1 MGFIQKDKAP
11 VMTAAENE
19 RNDSERNGS
28 DRLDGWKEISSY
40 LNCDVRTCLRWEKD
54 LGLPVIRINKE
65 SKRSKVIAYKADV
78 DRWLAGGKRLDAATV
93 ISKKRKASFVRAGL
107 FAAAGLILAGAA
119 YWLFIAEPSSGPAY
133 WKLKGQTLVF
143 FDTQDRELWDI
154 GIDSSLEQERFYY
167 DPPIVDSKGKV
178 LKKWD
183 RPKIAIAEVDQD
195 GKKEVVCYLN
205 HDDPSSR
212 ALALVDHNGKTLWE
226 KILEYHEIYPRGAP
240 TYDFRLF
247 QVGLEDINGD
257 GAIEIL
263 SLWGHDRDFPGVFQI
278 HSLAGD
284 RLFQYDHTGILQF
297 FVVSHDPAGRA
308 AKEILL
314 GGTNNLLGGDAVLVV
329 LDCAD
334 LKSGLGPPYT
344 YPSELQEKKA
354 DLETFIPEGAQRASQ
369 KYYLRF
375 RHNQLSA
382 TDLMRWLNV
391 TEIHASPEGLLI
403 QVKYSLDAFL
413 YFRFDSEKRLLSV
426 SMGADSERVYQD
438 LFIRKKVSLTAEAF
452 LREAEKDVL
461 AWDGEGWVPVPTFSR

>member
-11 VMTAAENE
+11 NMTVAENE
-19 RNDSERNGS
+19 RMGTERNGS
-28 DRLDGWKEISSY
+28 NRLDGWKEISTY

-65 SKRSKVIAYKADV
+65 SKRSKVIAYMADI
-78 DRWLAGGKRLDAATV
+78 DKWLAGGKRLEAAAV
-93 ISKKRKASFVRAGL
+93 ISKKRKAILVRAGL
-107 FAAAGLILAGAA
+107 SAAAFLILAGAA
-119 YWLFIAEPSSGPAY
+119 YRLFIAEPSSGPAY

-154 GIDSSLEQERFYY
+154 GIDSSLEQERFYH
-167 DPPIVDSKGKV
+167 DPPVLDRQGKN
-178 LKKWD
+178 LRIWD

-212 ALALVDHNGKTLWE
+212 ALALVDHNGKKLWE
-226 KILEYHEIYPRGAP
+226 KNLEYHEIYPRGAP

-257 GAIEIL
+257 GRPEVL
-263 SLWGHDRDFPGVFQI
+263 SLWGHDRDFPGVFEV

-334 LKSGLGPPYT
+334 LKSGLGPPYAI
-344 YPSELQEKKA
+344 PA
-354 DLETFIPEGAQRASQ
+354 DLRSKETELEAFVPATAQHASQ
-369 KYYLRF
+369 NHYLRF

-382 TDLMRWLNV
+382 ADLMRWLNV

-403 QVKYSLDAFL
+403 QVKYSFYAFL
-413 YFRFDSEKRLLSV
+413 YFRFDLNTRLLSV

-461 AWDGEGWVPVPTFSR
+461 AWDGKGWVPVPTVSR